1 MEVLLVDDQ
10 YEEKVRRV
18 ARAVSSVPGLSLTHA
33 SSIRDA
39 VKIIKDRFIDLLVV
53 DLQIPSELGED
64 VEQAGGRKLLEY
76 LLLNKELTLPGKVLG
91 ITSHQESFDECSV
104 FFRSNGWVLLLDP
117 DEEVLQQYMSAQ
129 SKYGLRQSF
138 YDVAILTAL
147 EHTEME
153 AVLSLPY
160 QFESIVFADDITC
173 YYSGFIPMADGSKRS
188 VIACSAPRMGLS
200 ASASLAT
207 KVALRFQPKVMAMVG
222 IAAAVRGEAKIGD
235 ILVADP
241 SWDWGSGKLTIR
253 DGSARFLSDPQQVP
267 LNPKISSRIKSLAV
281 QRTYLDDIYQ
291 KYTGPNRPDHR
302 ISVVVGPVA
311 SGAVVLED
319 PSTVELIKSQNRK
332 TVGVEMEAYGLM
344 SAIHYLGERGPKS
357 IVVKSVCDFA
367 DPEKNNN
374 WQAYAAY
381 TSAQYLDRLLRNG
394 CLD

>member
-222 IAAAVRGEAKIGD
+222 IAAAVRGEAEIGD

>member
-18 ARAVSSVPGLSLTHA
+18 ARAISSVPGLSLTHV

-39 VKIIKDRFIDLLVV
+39 VKIIKDRFIDLLIV

-64 VEQAGGRKLLEY
+64 VERAGGRRLLEY
-76 LLLNKELTLPGKVLG
+76 ILLNKELILPGKVLG

-129 SKYGLRQSF
+129 SRYGSRHHL

-160 QFESIVFADDITC
+160 QFEPIRFADDITC
-173 YYSGFIPMADGSKRS
+173 YYSGVIPMADGSRRS

-222 IAAAVRGEAKIGD
+222 IAAAVKGEAEIGD

-241 SWDWGSGKLTIR
+241 SWDWGSGKLTVR

-291 KYTGPNRPDHR
+291 KFAGPNRPDHR

-319 PSTVELIKSQNRK
+319 PATVELIKSQHRK